1 MGPEQLHQAFLSKF
15 IGREEDL
22 GKLKR
27 YLDDVVSGRGK
38 TVIISGEAGVGK
50 TRLVS
55 EFMTYAEAK
64 NITCLVGECMPYA
77 MAPYQPFIQALSSI
91 TTEPVIPLSKPET
104 ITIEEI
110 FLINNAGIVISH
122 ISQKGRTIDSD
133 VVGGML
139 TAVQDFVRDSFG
151 DNIPTSRLSSL
162 EYGNYKVLLEHGS
175 GIFLAAVTSQ
185 ETTELRK
192 DLRAVVNIV
201 EEDYKDI
208 LKVWDGDM
216 SKLAGTAGLIKT
228 ITSRK
233 YLVEKKI
240 DSSILQAAK
249 IKIYEHACQAIA
261 KSAKEKPIVLFF
273 ENLHWADESSLKMLH
288 YISRNIR
295 DIPVIIIG
303 TYRLEDI
310 TPALTESLHDMGRE
324 NLYAAFTLERLSEL
338 DTTEIIRGS
347 FPGIEISEQAIKRI
361 YKETGGNT
369 LFVNALLSTLQERG
383 DIYKSEGKW
392 RIKKIEEID
401 MPTNIKDA
409 IMGRFS
415 RLSDEQ
421 KKILQVASVIGEEF
435 DYNILANVLEMS
447 EDMLVD
453 NLDFL
458 VKSRMIREVPKAVG
472 CYRFDHSK
480 IQEAIYSELTGMR
493 KKITHRRI
501 AEVLE
506 EEYKTQVSEVADRLA
521 KHYQNA
527 LNYEKASEYAI
538 IAGDK
543 AKFAYSP
550 EEAVS
555 YYSIALSALVKF
567 EPTLANKDLK
577 MKLVDKIAYM
587 YYLIGEWEQSI
598 DFTNLA
604 MKLGAET
611 KNKMQV
617 AESYRDKGIIYIP
630 KAEYD
635 KALENLVASLKVS
648 EEINDIRGI
657 AEAHYWLGK
666 VYWTT
671 GKLDDAM
678 LHLNQCLSF
687 CETISDKSLTAKAH
701 MDCGIVYELRGDY
714 NKSLELKMKSL
725 DISESMDDKYE
736 IGRAY
741 NNIGVTYDQKGD
753 IDKAIEWWEK
763 AIKIFDEMGVIRGL
777 GYGLSNIAGA
787 YATKKDFDKAE
798 HYTRRAEKIFEK
810 LGERKMISAMHRNYG
825 IIYGGKKEWDKS
837 KSHFEEGIRIAQEI
851 EDLESLPQIY
861 SDYGKM
867 YKAKGA
873 KEAAKEQFQKTI
885 EIYDRLQN
893 KEKVEEVKKELAK
906 L

>member
-1 MGPEQLHQAFLSKF
+1 MRQEQLRQSFLSKF
-15 IGREEDL
+15 IGREEEL

-55 EFMTYAEAK
+55 EFMSYAEEK
-64 NITCLVGECMPYA
+64 KIVCLVGECMPYI

-91 TTEPVIPLSKPET
+91 TTEPIIPVSKPET
-104 ITIEEI
+104 VTIEEI

-139 TAVQDFVRDSFG
+139 TAVQDFVKDSFG
-151 DNIPTSRLSSL
+151 DRVPTSKLSSL
-162 EYGNYKVLLEHGS
+162 EYGSYKVLLEHGS
-175 GIFLAAVTSQ
+175 KIFLAAVTSQ
-185 ETTELRK
+185 ETSELRK

-208 LKVWDGDM
+208 LKVWNGDM
-216 SKLAGTAGLIKT
+216 SKLAGTAGLVKT
-228 ITSRK
+228 ITSRE
-233 YLVEKKI
+233 YPVEKRM
-240 DSSILQAAK
+240 DSSILQVAK
-249 IKIYEHACQAIA
+249 IKIYEHVLQAIA
-261 KSAKEKPIVLFF
+261 KSAKEKPMVLFF

-295 DIPVIIIG
+295 DIPVMIIC

-310 TPALTESLHDMGRE
+310 TPALTESLHDMSRE
-324 NLYAAFTLERLSEL
+324 NLYTAFTLERLSGL
-338 DTTEIIRGS
+338 DTTEIIQSS

-361 YKETGGNT
+361 YKETGGNP
-369 LFVNALLSTLQERG
+369 LFANALLSTLQESG

-392 RIKKIEEID
+392 RIKSIEEID
-401 MPTNIKDA
+401 IPTSIKDA
-409 IMGRFS
+409 VIGRFS
-415 RLSDEQ
+415 RLRDEQ

-435 DYNILANVLEMS
+435 DYNTLLTVLEMS
-447 EDMLVD
+447 EDELVD

-472 CYRFDHSK
+472 GYRFDHSK
-480 IQEAIYSELTGMR
+480 TQEAIYSELTGMR

-506 EEYKTQVSEVADRLA
+506 EEYKANISEVAGRLA

-543 AKFAYSP
+543 AKLAYSP

-555 YYSIALSALVKF
+555 YYSIALSALDKF

-587 YYLIGEWEQSI
+587 YYLIGEWDQSI
-598 DFTNLA
+598 DFTNLV
-604 MKLGAET
+604 MKLGVET
-611 KNKMQV
+611 KNEMQV
-617 AESYRDKGIIYIP
+617 AEAYRDIGIIHIP
-630 KAEYD
+630 KAKYD
-635 KALENLVASLKVS
+635 KALENLQKALKIS
-648 EEINDIRGI
+648 EEINDVSGI

-666 VYWTT
+666 AYWPS
-671 GKLDDAM
+671 GKLDDATA
-678 LHLNQCLSF
+678 HLNQCLLF
-687 CETISDKSLTAKAH
+687 CERIGDKSLAAKAY
-701 MDCGIVYELRGDY
+701 MDGGIVYDLRGDY
-714 NKSLELKMKSL
+714 GRSLELKMRSL
-725 DISESMDDKYE
+725 NISKDMDDKYE

-763 AIKIFDEMGVIRGL
+763 AIKINSEIGVIRGL
-777 GYGLSNIAGA
+777 GYGLSNIAEG
-787 YATKKDFDKAE
+787 YARKKEFDKAE
-798 HYTRRAEKIFEK
+798 QYTHQAKLIFEK
-810 LGERKMISAMHRNYG
+810 LGERKMIAAMHRNYG
-825 IIYGGKKEWDKS
+825 IIYGGKKEWAKS
-837 KSHFEEGIRIAQEI
+837 ESHFEEGIRIAKEI
-851 EDLESLPQIY
+851 EDFESLPQIY
-861 SDYGKM
+861 FEYGKI
-867 YKAKGA
+867 YETKGD
-873 KEAAKEQFQKTI
+873 KEKAKEQFQRTI

-893 KEKVEEVKKELAK
+893 KEKAEELKRELAK